1 MSTYTHY
8 DMLDLDCDATQE
20 EIRHAYKV
28 LAMKWHPDRNKAKY
42 AAERFM
48 KIKEAY
54 DVLSDKRRRAEYDEM
69 LNDDTAE
76 ASGSVLDDE
85 EAVTEIIVVSK
96 QLLRNGK
103 ADAIVLRY
111 MGEEGLKTSEALWL
125 LGKIKASLE
134 KEELREEEEVV
145 NNKRKTWGSRPATKN
160 RIWDSFV
167 DGSYGILRGIFTAV
181 VYSIGAVLGLVVSVV
196 LMAVGIIVYPIIKA
210 VAYVVMGFF
219 SLSLLFVT
227 LGLSVDLIFIALD
240 HFTAVTFDFEIAF
253 PFARAALMF
262 AIAIPLRLMGFVDAT
277 EAVVKFL
284 MFP

>member
-134 KEELREEEEVV
+134 KKNSEK
-145 NNKRKTWGSRPATKN
+145 KRKLSITSGRLGVSPRHQKSNLGFLCRWLLWNFAGNLHCGRLFDWCGARSDCQCGSHGCWDN
-160 RIWDSFV
+160 RLSHHQ
-167 DGSYGILRGIFTAV
+167 
-181 VYSIGAVLGLVVSVV
+181 
-196 LMAVGIIVYPIIKA
+196 A
-210 VAYVVMGFF
+210 VAYVVMGFLAC
-219 SLSLLFVT
+219 LSCL
-227 LGLSVDLIFIALD
+227 
-240 HFTAVTFDFEIAF
+240 
-253 PFARAALMF
+253 
-262 AIAIPLRLMGFVDAT
+262 
-277 EAVVKFL
+277 
-284 MFP
+284 

>member
-28 LAMKWHPDRNKAKY
+28 QAMKWHPDRNKAKY

-69 LNDDTAE
+69 LNADTTE

-111 MGEEGLKTSEALWL
+111 MGEEGLRTSEALWL

-134 KEELREEEEVV
+134 KEDLREEEEVV
-145 NNKRKTWGSRPATKN
+145 NNKRKTWGSRPTTRN
-160 RIWDSFV
+160 RIWDSVV
-167 DGSYGILRGIFTAV
+167 DGCYGILHAIFTAV
-181 VYSIGAVLGLVVSVV
+181 VYSIGAALGLIVSVV

-219 SLSLLFVT
+219 SLSFLFVT

-240 HFTAVTFDFEIAF
+240 HFTAATFEFEIVF
-253 PFARAALMF
+253 PFARAALML

-277 EAVVKFL
+277 EAVVQFL
-284 MFP
+284 LFP

>member
-28 LAMKWHPDRNKAKY
+28 QAMKWHPDRNKAKY

-69 LNDDTAE
+69 LNADTTE

-111 MGEEGLKTSEALWL
+111 MGEEGLRTSEALWL

-134 KEELREEEEVV
+134 KEDLREEEEVV
-145 NNKRKTWGSRPATKN
+145 NNKRKTWGSRPTTRN
-160 RIWDSFV
+160 RIWDSVV
-167 DGSYGILRGIFTAV
+167 DGFYGILRGIFTAV
-181 VYSIGAVLGLVVSVV
+181 VYSIGAVLGLIVSVV

-219 SLSLLFVT
+219 SLSFLFVT

-240 HFTAVTFDFEIAF
+240 HFTAATFEFEIVF
-253 PFARAALMF
+253 PFARAALML

-277 EAVVKFL
+277 EAVVQFL
-284 MFP
+284 LFP

>member
-1 MSTYTHY
+1 MRTYTHY

-69 LNDDTAE
+69 LNGDTTE

-96 QLLRNGK
+96 QLLRSGK
-103 ADAIVLRY
+103 ADVIVLRY

-134 KEELREEEEVV
+134 KEDLREEEEVV
-145 NNKRKTWGSRPATKN
+145 NNKRKTWGSRPTTKN
-160 RIWDSFV
+160 
-167 DGSYGILRGIFTAV
+167 GILRGIFTAV
-181 VYSIGAVLGLVVSVV
+181 VYSIGAVLGLIVSVV

-219 SLSLLFVT
+219 SLSFLFVT

-253 PFARAALMF
+253 PFARVALML

-277 EAVVKFL
+277 DAVVKFL
-284 MFP
+284 IFP

>member
-8 DMLDLDCDATQE
+8 DMLDLDCDSTQE

-69 LNDDTAE
+69 LNADTTE

-181 VYSIGAVLGLVVSVV
+181 VYSIGAVLGLIVSVV
-196 LMAVGIIVYPIIKA
+196 LMAVGIIVYPIIEA
-210 VAYVVMGFF
+210 VAYVVKVFF
-219 SLSLLFVT
+219 SLSFLFVT

-253 PFARAALMF
+253 PFARAALML

-277 EAVVKFL
+277 DAVVKFL

>member
-69 LNDDTAE
+69 LNADTTE

-96 QLLRNGK
+96 QLLRSGK
-103 ADAIVLRY
+103 ADVIVLRY

-134 KEELREEEEVV
+134 KEDPREEEGV
-145 NNKRKTWGSRPATKN
+145 NNKRKTWGSRPTTKN
-160 RIWDSFV
+160 RIWDSVV
-167 DGSYGILRGIFTAV
+167 DGSYGILRAIFTAV
-181 VYSIGAVLGLVVSVV
+181 VYSIGAGLGLIVSAV
-196 LMAVGIIVYPIIKA
+196 LMAVGVIVYPIIKA

-219 SLSLLFVT
+219 SLSFLLVT
-227 LGLSVDLIFIALD
+227 LGLSVDLFFIALD

-253 PFARAALMF
+253 PFARAALAL
-262 AIAIPLRLMGFVDAT
+262 AIAIPLRLLGFVDAT

-284 MFP
+284 IFP

>member
-28 LAMKWHPDRNKAKY
+28 MAMKWHPDRNKAKY

-69 LNDDTAE
+69 LNDDTTE
-76 ASGSVLDDE
+76 AHGSVLDDE

-96 QLLRNGK
+96 QLLRDGK

-111 MGEEGLKTSEALWL
+111 MGEEGLRASEALWL

-134 KEELREEEEVV
+134 KEDLREEEEVV
-145 NNKRKTWGSRPATKN
+145 NSKRKTGGARPASGN
-160 RIWDSFV
+160 RILDFV
-167 DGSYGILRGIFTAV
+167 VGGFYGVLRAIFTSV
-181 VYSIGAVLGLVVSVV
+181 VYVIGAVFGLGVSAVLVAAGV
-196 LMAVGIIVYPIIKA
+196 IVYPIIKA
-210 VAYVVMGFF
+210 VAYVVMWVF
-219 SLSLLFVT
+219 SLSCMLVT
-227 LGLSVDLIFIALD
+227 LGLSVDLIVLLLEHFSVASFEFDVSFVFSRLAL
-240 HFTAVTFDFEIAF
+240 ACVIG
-253 PFARAALMF
+253 
-262 AIAIPLRLMGFVDAT
+262 IPLRVMGFVDVA
-277 EAVVKFL
+277 EAVVQFL
-284 MFP
+284 LFP

>member
-69 LNDDTAE
+69 LNADTTE

-96 QLLRNGK
+96 QLLRSGK
-103 ADAIVLRY
+103 ADVIVLRY

-134 KEELREEEEVV
+134 KEDLREEEGV
-145 NNKRKTWGSRPATKN
+145 NNKRKTWGSRPTTKN
-160 RIWDSFV
+160 
-167 DGSYGILRGIFTAV
+167 GILRGIFTAV
-181 VYSIGAVLGLVVSVV
+181 VYSIGAVLGLIVSVV
-196 LMAVGIIVYPIIKA
+196 LMAVGVIVYPIIRA
-210 VAYVVMGFF
+210 VAYVVVGFF
-219 SLSLLFVT
+219 SLSFLLVT

-253 PFARAALMF
+253 PFARAALAL

-277 EAVVKFL
+277 DAVVKFL
-284 MFP
+284 IFP